1 VESKS
6 QGTPFKQ
13 MSSKQK
19 LIFILKVAACVLSFG
34 MVFPN
39 VMSD

>member
-1 VESKS
+1 METKS
-6 QGTPFKQ
+6 QGTPYKQ

-19 LIFILKVAACVLSFG
+19 VVFILKVTACVLSFG
-34 MVFPN
+34 MMFPN